1 MEYTRISN
9 LENTYPDNEN
19 YISAPGNMQLVSLF
33 GLYSDKNKLDF
44 KLPSLKDIKY
54 VRGTN
59 FRFILAIF
67 KDYTDTKPIY
77 YTSEQYF
84 RDLNEATNEG
94 NPYFLQASFANTN
107 IVSYVYEDIL
117 KIVDS
122 IKPLEQKSRVDFRI
136 NVFSGISGSID
147 YDNLVTYIDWL
158 VDKQSPLD
166 DVNFGVLEP
175 TKISG
180 WNVFD
185 GNFATGEIKTTIS
198 ASYGIGAEFV
208 SILDSAT
215 LDSDSDLKFKQE
227 KLEKI
232 KKKYDAIN
240 LELKIKGNYQY
251 PLRANAFTTV
261 EGVVYNASN
270 DNGVIFGVR
279 GGRSNKR
286 EKLVSDKLTE
296 ALNSIN
302 SQKIEAEKAVGEA
315 QNKFNSAQKAAGD
328 AINKAKA
335 EAERLKN
342 MAGDLMNKIP
352 KIPKLPAIP
361 KIPKLPSISDLGA
374 MALALVPA
382 LPALP
387 KLPSLPKKPS
397 FKLPP
402 LKLFKPKKPKEPKKI
417 KKNKGKGLKGAM
429 GDLQDA
435 ANSAQKAVG
444 DATAAASNA
453 AASVQNVANQATSV
467 VANAQSVVANAQA
480 SAMGAIG
487 NINAGMISSVS
498 NVAGGT
504 LTTNTITSAILG
516 KGETEASIL
525 ADIAKSAAEVASR
538 VKK

>member
-9 LENTYPDNEN
+9 LENTYPNNEN
-19 YISAPGNMQLVSLF
+19 YIPALGNLQQVSLF

-44 KLPSLKDIKY
+44 KLPSLKDIQY

-67 KDYTDTKPIY
+67 KDYTDTKPVY

-84 RDLNEATNEG
+84 RDLTEAINES
-94 NPYFLQASFANTN
+94 NPYFLQASFTNSN
-107 IVSYVYEDIL
+107 IVSYVYEDIIKMIDL
-117 KIVDS
+117 V
-122 IKPLEQKSRVDFRI
+122 KPLEQKSRVDFRI
-136 NVFSGISGSID
+136 NIFSGVSGSVD

-185 GNFATGEIKTTIS
+185 GNFATGEVKTTIS
-198 ASYGIGAEFV
+198 ASYGIGSEFV
-208 SILDSAT
+208 SILDSAA
-215 LDSDSDLKFKQE
+215 LDLEADLKFQQE

-232 KKKYDAIN
+232 KKQIDSIN
-240 LELKIKGNYQY
+240 LELKTKANYKL
-251 PLRANAFTTV
+251 PALTNAYTTV
-261 EGVVYNASN
+261 DGVVYTATN
-270 DNGVIFGVR
+270 DIGIFAR
-279 GGRSNKR
+279 IGGRNNSKR
-286 EKLVSDKLTE
+286 EKAVSDKLTE
-296 ALNSIN
+296 ELNKLN
-302 SQKIEAEKAVGEA
+302 SQKISVEQAVGEA
-315 QNKFNSAQKAAGD
+315 QNKFNAAQKAAGD
-328 AINKAKA
+328 AINKAK
-335 EAERLKN
+335 EQIDKLKN
-342 MAGDLMNKIP
+342 IAGDLMNKIP

-417 KKNKGKGLKGAM
+417 KKNKGKGLKGAL
-429 GDLQDA
+429 GDLQNA
-435 ANSAQKAVG
+435 VNSAQGAVAG
-444 DATAAASNA
+444 AAAA
-453 AASVQNVANQATSV
+453 AAGAVASAQNAANQAQSA
-467 VANAQSVVANAQA
+467 VANAQSAVANAQ
-480 SAMGAIG
+480 SAVKSGID
-487 NINAGMISSVS
+487 S
-498 NVAGGT
+498 
-504 LTTNTITSAILG
+504 
-516 KGETEASIL
+516 
-525 ADIAKSAAEVASR
+525 AKSAAQGAVDSAKSAAQGAVDSAKSAAQGAVDN
-538 VKK
+538 VKNNIPKV